1 MDRGA
6 CQATVMRL
14 KELDT
19 IEQLTLLLP
28 ALMLSLTWGCGRVIK
43 NLLTS
48 LDG

>member
-1 MDRGA
+1 MDRGGA

-28 ALMLSLTWGCGRVIK
+28 ALMLLTWGCGRVIK
-43 NLLTS
+43 NLLAS